1 MIKRQVI
8 VVKTY
13 CFKLYKAKRNK
24 KLHKVINIAGIIY
37 NHCIVLHKRYYRL
50 FKKSLNI
57 YKLQKHLT
65 KLKKI
70 GKFSYFKEVGS
81 QAIQDITQ
89 RIDRA
94 YKLFF
99 RNLKHKIRTAPPSF
113 KKIRKYKSFTLKQ
126 AGWKLLKG
134 NIIEINKQKY
144 KYFKSR
150 DIEGIVK
157 TITIKRDTLGDIY
170 LYFVCETNENKV
182 LARTGKSV
190 GYDFGLKQFLTAS
203 DNEDIKAPLFFKQ
216 NANDI
221 KKANRILS
229 RKKKTSNHRR
239 LAKIALARLHKKI
252 SNQRKDFHFK
262 LANKICSEYALIC
275 IEDLNIKGMQKR
287 WGRKISDY
295 GFSEFIKI
303 LEYKAREIGS
313 IVQKIDRYYPSSQIC
328 HVCGTKNPETKNLA
342 VREWICAKCKTSH
355 DRDRNAAINI
365 WKVGASTF
373 FGEI

>member
-13 CFKLYKAKRNK
+13 CFKLYKAKRNR

-37 NHCIVLHKRYYRL
+37 NHCIALHKRYYRL

-126 AGWKLLKG
+126 AGWKLLKD
-134 NIIEINKQKY
+134 NVIEINKQKY

-216 NANDI
+216 NANDMM
-221 KKANRILS
+221 
-229 RKKKTSNHRR
+229 
-239 LAKIALARLHKKI
+239 
-252 SNQRKDFHFK
+252 D
-262 LANKICSEYALIC
+262 C
-275 IEDLNIKGMQKR
+275 IM
-287 WGRKISDY
+287 
-295 GFSEFIKI
+295 
-303 LEYKAREIGS
+303 
-313 IVQKIDRYYPSSQIC
+313 
-328 HVCGTKNPETKNLA
+328 
-342 VREWICAKCKTSH
+342 KC
-355 DRDRNAAINI
+355 DI
-365 WKVGASTF
+365 
-373 FGEI
+373 

>member
-1 MIKRQVI
+1 MIKRQMI

-13 CFKLYKAKRNK
+13 CFKLYKAKRNR

-37 NHCIVLHKRYYRL
+37 NHCIALHKRYYRL

-94 YKLFF
+94 CKLFF

-126 AGWKLLKG
+126 AGWKLLKD
-134 NIIEINKQKY
+134 NVIEINKQKY

-203 DNEDIKAPLFFKQ
+203 DNKDIKAPLFFKMNCQ
-216 NANDI
+216 SKCDTSFKNKLNGLSQFKHFLGLLFNSINFSIKSSLDI
-221 KKANRILS
+221 FPKS
-229 RKKKTSNHRR
+229 
-239 LAKIALARLHKKI
+239 
-252 SNQRKDFHFK
+252 
-262 LANKICSEYALIC
+262 
-275 IEDLNIKGMQKR
+275 
-287 WGRKISDY
+287 
-295 GFSEFIKI
+295 
-303 LEYKAREIGS
+303 
-313 IVQKIDRYYPSSQIC
+313 V
-328 HVCGTKNPETKNLA
+328 
-342 VREWICAKCKTSH
+342 
-355 DRDRNAAINI
+355 
-365 WKVGASTF
+365 F
-373 FGEI
+373 FG

>member
-1 MIKRQVI
+1 MI

-13 CFKLYKAKRNK
+13 CFKLYKAKRNR

-37 NHCIVLHKRYYRL
+37 NHCIALHKRYYRL

-94 YKLFF
+94 CKLFF

-126 AGWKLLKG
+126 AGWKLLKD
-134 NIIEINKQKY
+134 NVIEINKQKY

-216 NANDI
+216 NA
-221 KKANRILS
+221 
-229 RKKKTSNHRR
+229 
-239 LAKIALARLHKKI
+239 
-252 SNQRKDFHFK
+252 
-262 LANKICSEYALIC
+262 YALIC

>member
-1 MIKRQVI
+1 M
-8 VVKTY
+8 KTY
-13 CFKLYKAKRNK
+13 YFKLYKAKRNR

-37 NHCIVLHKRYYRL
+37 NHCIALHKRYYRL

-126 AGWKLLKG
+126 AGWKLLKD
-134 NIIEINKQKY
+134 NAIEINKQKY

-150 DIEGIVK
+150 DIEGIVQ

-216 NANDI
+216 NA
-221 KKANRILS
+221 
-229 RKKKTSNHRR
+229 
-239 LAKIALARLHKKI
+239 
-252 SNQRKDFHFK
+252 
-262 LANKICSEYALIC
+262 YALIC

-342 VREWICAKCKTSH
+342 VREWICAKCKTNH

>member
-24 KLHKVINIAGIIY
+24 KLHKVINI
-37 NHCIVLHKRYYRL
+37 V
-50 FKKSLNI
+50 
-57 YKLQKHLT
+57 QKHLT

-144 KYFKSR
+144 KY
-150 DIEGIVK
+150 
-157 TITIKRDTLGDIY
+157 
-170 LYFVCETNENKV
+170 
-182 LARTGKSV
+182 
-190 GYDFGLKQFLTAS
+190 
-203 DNEDIKAPLFFKQ
+203 
-216 NANDI
+216 
-221 KKANRILS
+221 
-229 RKKKTSNHRR
+229 
-239 LAKIALARLHKKI
+239 
-252 SNQRKDFHFK
+252 
-262 LANKICSEYALIC
+262 
-275 IEDLNIKGMQKR
+275 
-287 WGRKISDY
+287 
-295 GFSEFIKI
+295 
-303 LEYKAREIGS
+303 
-313 IVQKIDRYYPSSQIC
+313 
-328 HVCGTKNPETKNLA
+328 
-342 VREWICAKCKTSH
+342 
-355 DRDRNAAINI
+355 
-365 WKVGASTF
+365 
-373 FGEI
+373 

>member
-1 MIKRQVI
+1 M
-8 VVKTY
+8 KTY

-37 NHCIVLHKRYYRL
+37 NHCIALHKRYYRL

-126 AGWKLLKG
+126 ASWKLLKG

-190 GYDFGLKQFLTAS
+190 GYDFGLNQFLTAS

-229 RKKKTSNHRR
+229 RKKKG
-239 LAKIALARLHKKI
+239 
-252 SNQRKDFHFK
+252 SNQ
-262 LANKICSEYALIC
+262 
-275 IEDLNIKGMQKR
+275 GMQKR

-328 HVCGTKNPETKNLA
+328 HICGTKNPETKNLA

-355 DRDRNAAINI
+355 DRDRNSAINI

>member
-1 MIKRQVI
+1 M
-8 VVKTY
+8 KTY
-13 CFKLYKAKRNK
+13 CFKLYKAKRNR

-37 NHCIVLHKRYYRL
+37 NHCIALHKRYYRL

-94 YKLFF
+94 CKLFF

-126 AGWKLLKG
+126 AGWKLLKD
-134 NIIEINKQKY
+134 NVIEINKQKY

-203 DNEDIKAPLFFKQ
+203 
-216 NANDI
+216 
-221 KKANRILS
+221 
-229 RKKKTSNHRR
+229 
-239 LAKIALARLHKKI
+239 
-252 SNQRKDFHFK
+252 
-262 LANKICSEYALIC
+262 
-275 IEDLNIKGMQKR
+275 QKR

-355 DRDRNAAINI
+355 DRDRNTAINI

>member
-1 MIKRQVI
+1 MR
-8 VVKTY
+8 TY
-13 CFKLYKAKRNK
+13 IFKLYKAKRNK

-37 NHCIVLHKRYYRL
+37 NYCIALHKRYYRL

-70 GKFSYFKEVGS
+70 DKFRYFKEVGS

-99 RNLKHKIRTAPPSF
+99 RNLKHQIRTAPPSF

-126 AGWKLLKG
+126 SGWKLLKD

-150 DIEGIVK
+150 DIEGNIK

-182 LARTGKSV
+182 LSRTGKSV

-239 LAKIALARLHKKI
+239 LVKIALARLHKKI

-313 IVQKIDRYYPSSQIC
+313 IVQKIDRYYLSSQIC

>member
-1 MIKRQVI
+1 M
-8 VVKTY
+8 KTY

-37 NHCIVLHKRYYRL
+37 NHCIALHKRYYRL

-126 AGWKLLKG
+126 AGGKLLKD
-134 NIIEINKQKY
+134 NAIEINKQKY

-203 DNEDIKAPLFFKQ
+203 
-216 NANDI
+216 
-221 KKANRILS
+221 
-229 RKKKTSNHRR
+229 
-239 LAKIALARLHKKI
+239 
-252 SNQRKDFHFK
+252 
-262 LANKICSEYALIC
+262 
-275 IEDLNIKGMQKR
+275 QKR

-355 DRDRNAAINI
+355 DRDRNTAINI